1 MNKNRFVKQGQAYI
15 NPSKVKQL
23 CEKWAPVLNFESA
36 SVAPITNDRTR
47 INTAMLLENQE
58 RYCLTEGNVAGNGGV
73 FGTGPF
79 DTDSGW
85 SAKGTPGT
93 DAYAKGDARLPKILI
108 PMIRRTFPELISN
121 EIVGVQPMGGPV
133 GLAFAL
139 RYKYSTESLGYGID
153 GKFSPG
159 NAGNQNT
166 PIKDIGNKGGWG
178 VDPVA
183 ESQFDTTTNGKYAN
197 EIGYQKLD
205 TRFTG
210 ASAGYLSGMADTS
223 VIAVSDIE
231 AAGGEASDRWN
242 FAEEDAGVAAL
253 LNDYEITGNIPQVEI
268 SFEKTAVTAGT
279 RRLGA
284 RWSVELEQDL
294 KNMNGI
300 EIDTELT
307 GAMSYEI
314 QAEIDREMITR
325 ILQVALNAKQFCFWN
340 AASADARW
348 SMERSR
354 DFYQHLILEANKIG
368 LRNRRGSANFIVCTP
383 TVAAMIEAMP
393 EFVGGP
399 VNGNVDT
406 QPVGIAKVGSLAR
419 RFNVYR
425 DTRTPVQTG
434 EYGYHPAGRQPVEY
448 ALLGFKGS
456 EYYDTGLIYCPYIP
470 IMVQRTIGPNDFA
483 PRVGML
489 TRYGVVDNI
498 FGANLYYSVIICKNL
513 NKGFTPGVQVK
524 YF

>member
-58 RYCLTEGNVAGNGGV
+58 RYCLTEGNVAGGTSGV
-73 FGTGPF
+73 FGTSVSQFEPWG
-79 DTDSGW
+79 
-85 SAKGTPGT
+85 ANGTPGA
-93 DAYAKGDARLPKILI
+93 DKYAPGDARLPKILI

-153 GKFSPG
+153 GQFDRTDSTKLS
-159 NAGNQNT
+159 
-166 PIKDIGNKGGWG
+166 GNKGGWG
-178 VDPVA
+178 ISEEAKTQLGETKP
-183 ESQFDTTTNGKYAN
+183 YAN

-210 ASAGYLSGMADTS
+210 ASAGYLSGMADTAA
-223 VIAVSDIE
+223 ITDADLT
-231 AAGGEASDRWN
+231 AAGGEAADRWN

-434 EYGYHPAGRQPVEY
+434 DYGYHPASRTPVEY

-470 IMVQRTIGPNDFA
+470 IMVQRTVGPNDFA

-513 NKGFTPGVQVK
+513 NKGFTPGTCVK

>member
-58 RYCLTEGNVAGNGGV
+58 RYCLTEGNVAGDGGV
-73 FGTGPF
+73 FGTGASSWGN
-79 DTDSGW
+79 DW
-85 SAKGTPGT
+85 NAKGTPGT
-93 DAYAKGDARLPKILI
+93 DVYAPKDARLPKILI

-153 GKFSPG
+153 GKFDSSG
-159 NAGNQNT
+159 NKEA
-166 PIKDIGNKGGWG
+166 GNKGGWG
-178 VDPVA
+178 VDSVA
-183 ESQFDTTTNGKYAN
+183 KDQFNPTTNGKFAN

-210 ASAGYLSGMADTS
+210 ASAGYLSGMADTAA
-223 VIAVSDIE
+223 ITDADLT

-434 EYGYHPAGRQPVEY
+434 EYGYHPDTRTPVEY

-470 IMVQRTIGPNDFA
+470 IMVQRTLGPNDFA

>member
-153 GKFSPG
+153 GKFDSSG
-159 NAGNQNT
+159 DKEA
-166 PIKDIGNKGGWG
+166 GNKGGWG
-178 VDPVA
+178 I
-183 ESQFDTTTNGKYAN
+183 TTEANTQLGETKPFAN

-210 ASAGYLSGMADTS
+210 AKADYLSGMTTE
-223 VIAVSDIE
+223 VSAIT
-231 AAGGEASDRWN
+231 AAGGDGAGDRWA

-425 DTRTPVQTG
+425 DTRTPVQTD

>member
-58 RYCLTEGNVAGNGGV
+58 RYCLTEGNVAGNSGV
-73 FGTGPF
+73 FGTGVSQFTP
-79 DTDSGW
+79 W
-85 SAKGTPGT
+85 NANGTPGGNT
-93 DAYAKGDARLPKILI
+93 DAYAHGDARLPKILI

-153 GKFSPG
+153 GPTEAW
-159 NAGNQNT
+159 N
-166 PIKDIGNKGGWG
+166 KDRFDKDNGKGGWG
-178 VDPVA
+178 ISA
-183 ESQFDTTTNGKYAN
+183 EAKTQLGETKPYAN

-210 ASAGYLSGMADTS
+210 ASAGYLSGMADTAA
-223 VIAVSDIE
+223 ITDADLT

-253 LNDYEITGNIPQVEI
+253 LNNYEITGNIPQVEI

-434 EYGYHPAGRQPVEY
+434 EYGYHPSDRTPVEY

-470 IMVQRTIGPNDFA
+470 IMVQRTIGSNDFA

>member
-58 RYCLTEGNVAGNGGV
+58 RYCLTEGNVAGDGGV
-73 FGTGPF
+73 FGTGASSWGN
-79 DTDSGW
+79 DW
-85 SAKGTPGT
+85 NAKGTPGT
-93 DAYAKGDARLPKILI
+93 DVYAPKDARLPKILI

-153 GKFSPG
+153 GKFDSSG
-159 NAGNQNT
+159 NKEA
-166 PIKDIGNKGGWG
+166 GNKGGWG
-178 VDPVA
+178 VDSVA
-183 ESQFDTTTNGKYAN
+183 KDQFNPTTNGKFAN

-210 ASAGYLSGMADTS
+210 ASAGYLSGMADTAA
-223 VIAVSDIE
+223 ITDADLT

-325 ILQVALNAKQFCFWN
+325 SLQVALNAKQFCFWN

-434 EYGYHPAGRQPVEY
+434 EYGYHPDTRTPVEY

-470 IMVQRTIGPNDFA
+470 IMVQRTLGPNDFA

>member
-58 RYCLTEGNVAGNGGV
+58 RYCLTEGNVAGDGSV
-73 FGTGPF
+73 FGANSASGAEGW
-79 DTDSGW
+79 GW

-93 DAYAKGDARLPKILI
+93 DAYAPKDARLPKILI

-153 GKFSPG
+153 GKFVSKTEK
-159 NAGNQNT
+159 AE
-166 PIKDIGNKGGWG
+166 GNKGGWG

-183 ESQFDTTTNGKYAN
+183 ESQFSTTTNGKYAN

-210 ASAGYLSGMADTS
+210 ASAGYLSGMADTAA
-223 VIAVSDIE
+223 ITDADLT
-231 AAGGEASDRWN
+231 AAGGEAADRWN

-434 EYGYHPAGRQPVEY
+434 EYGYHPSDRTPVEY

-513 NKGFTPGVQVK
+513 NKGFTPGTCVK

>member
-58 RYCLTEGNVAGNGGV
+58 RYCLTEGNVAGDGGV
-73 FGTGPF
+73 FGANSSSWGN
-79 DTDSGW
+79 DW

-93 DAYAKGDARLPKILI
+93 DTYAPKDARLPKILI

-153 GKFSPG
+153 GKFDSSG
-159 NAGNQNT
+159 KKEA
-166 PIKDIGNKGGWG
+166 GNKGGWG
-178 VDPVA
+178 VDSVA
-183 ESQFDTTTNGKYAN
+183 KDQFDPTTNGKFAN

-210 ASAGYLSGMADTS
+210 ASAGYLSGMADTAA
-223 VIAVSDIE
+223 ITDADLT
-231 AAGGEASDRWN
+231 AAGGEAADRWN

-434 EYGYHPAGRQPVEY
+434 EYGYHPAARTPVEY

>member
-58 RYCLTEGNVAGNGGV
+58 RYCLTEGNVAGGTNGV
-73 FGTGPF
+73 FGTGASQFEPW
-79 DTDSGW
+79 G
-85 SAKGTPGT
+85 ANGTPGA
-93 DAYAKGDARLPKILI
+93 DKYATGDARLPKILI

-139 RYKYSTESLGYGID
+139 RYKYNTESLGYGID
-153 GKFSPG
+153 GKQD
-159 NAGNQNT
+159 AWNQTN
-166 PIKDIGNKGGWG
+166 GNKGGWG
-178 VDPVA
+178 ISEEAKTQLSETKP
-183 ESQFDTTTNGKYAN
+183 YAN

-210 ASAGYLSGMADTS
+210 ASAGYLSGMADTAA
-223 VIAVSDIE
+223 ITDADLT
-231 AAGGEASDRWN
+231 AAGGEAADRWN

-253 LNDYEITGNIPQVEI
+253 LNDYEITGNIPQVDI

-434 EYGYHPAGRQPVEY
+434 DYGYHPAARKPVEY

-513 NKGFTPGVQVK
+513 DKGFTPGTCVK

>member
-58 RYCLTEGNVAGNGGV
+58 RYCLTEGNVAGGTSGV
-73 FGTGPF
+73 FGTGVSQFEPW
-79 DTDSGW
+79 G
-85 SAKGTPGT
+85 ANGTPGA
-93 DAYAKGDARLPKILI
+93 DKYATGDARLPKILI

-153 GKFSPG
+153 GKFVSK
-159 NAGNQNT
+159 NEKAE
-166 PIKDIGNKGGWG
+166 GNKGGWG
-178 VDPVA
+178 VDSVA
-183 ESQFDTTTNGKYAN
+183 KDQFDPTTNGKFAN

-210 ASAGYLSGMADTS
+210 ASAGYLSGMADTAA
-223 VIAVSDIE
+223 ITDADLT
-231 AAGGEASDRWN
+231 AAGGEAADRWN

-434 EYGYHPAGRQPVEY
+434 DYGYHPAARTPVEY

-513 NKGFTPGVQVK
+513 NKGFTPGTCVK

>member
-58 RYCLTEGNVAGNGGV
+58 RYCLTEGNVAGDGGV
-73 FGTGPF
+73 FGTGASSWGS
-79 DTDSGW
+79 DW
-85 SAKGTPGT
+85 NAKGTPGT
-93 DAYAKGDARLPKILI
+93 DVYAPKDARLPKILI

-153 GKFSPG
+153 GKFNPG
-159 NAGNQNT
+159 NADNKNT
-166 PIKDIGNKGGWG
+166 PIKDFGNKGGWG
-178 VDPVA
+178 ISEEAKTQLGETKP
-183 ESQFDTTTNGKYAN
+183 YAN

-210 ASAGYLSGMADTS
+210 ASAGYLSGMADTAA
-223 VIAVSDIE
+223 ITDADLT

-300 EIDTELT
+300 EIDAELT

-434 EYGYHPAGRQPVEY
+434 EYGYHPAARTPVEY

-470 IMVQRTIGPNDFA
+470 IMVQRTIGSNDFA

>member
-58 RYCLTEGNVAGNGGV
+58 RYCLTEGNVAGGTSGV
-73 FGTGPF
+73 FG
-79 DTDSGW
+79 SGASSW
-85 SAKGTPGT
+85 EGDWNAKGTPGT
-93 DAYAKGDARLPKILI
+93 DAYAPKDARLPKILI

-153 GKFSPG
+153 GKFVSKTEK
-159 NAGNQNT
+159 AE
-166 PIKDIGNKGGWG
+166 GNKGGWG
-178 VDPVA
+178 VDPIA
-183 ESQFDTTTNGKYAN
+183 ESQFSTTTSKFAN

-210 ASAGYLSGMADTS
+210 ASAGYLSGMADTAA
-223 VIAVSDIE
+223 ITDADLT

-434 EYGYHPAGRQPVEY
+434 EYGYHPAAHTPVEY

-513 NKGFTPGVQVK
+513 NKGFTPGTCVK

>member
-58 RYCLTEGNVAGNGGV
+58 RYCLTEGNVAGGTSGV
-73 FGTGPF
+73 FGTGVSQFEPW
-79 DTDSGW
+79 G
-85 SAKGTPGT
+85 ANGTPGA
-93 DAYAKGDARLPKILI
+93 DKYATGDARLPKILI

-153 GKFSPG
+153 GKFVSK
-159 NAGNQNT
+159 NEKAE
-166 PIKDIGNKGGWG
+166 GNKGGWG
-178 VDPVA
+178 VDSVA
-183 ESQFDTTTNGKYAN
+183 KDQFDPTTNGKFAN

-210 ASAGYLSGMADTS
+210 ASAGYLSGMADTAA
-223 VIAVSDIE
+223 ITDADLT

-434 EYGYHPAGRQPVEY
+434 EYGYHPDTRTPVEY

-470 IMVQRTIGPNDFA
+470 IMVQRTIGANDFA